1 MALSFLT
8 NFAKGFMS
16 FFFVEERAVIH
27 LNLPESDWSSIAS
40 PRHQEGGVRVNFGGG
55 MLFYGLDPAIAEHR
69 RMSGLDFAFVATD
82 GSDQLALRM
91 NFTSMPTQIQQHV
104 SNRLD
109 NSSPMTTT
117 DVQLLVPVQGIRS
130 HSPLAEFLDR
140 QVGALSV
147 RSVFAPSLLE
157 QDGDLQKL
165 HDPSA
170 VTFHEGDISAWSALH
185 QLAWPENIAFFQG
198 RAYIADCGNDRVLE
212 VKPGEKKGKVVF
224 GSLKGPSDVTFFE
237 GNAYIVEK
245 PEHRIVKV
253 KLGESHGEIFFGGN
267 QSAWS
272 SLTSLL
278 YPQRISFYGGKA
290 YIVDTMNA
298 RILKVTPGDKKAELF
313 FGQKWSGD
321 TLAQLNTPA
330 SITFFQG
337 SAYITDAMNSRILK
351 LAPYMGE
358 AEIFFQGMGNRILKV
373 NPTGT
378 EIFFGDRA
386 LLLHS
391 SWLRSLKMH
400 ESHAYIVDEG
410 AGRLLKLK
418 PGVPGGEI
426 VFPPLG
432 TKACLHDVTFHEGSM
447 YIVDPGCSAKS
458 GGRILKLEP
467 GKEEAV
473 VFFGEEKKGSSLHQ
487 LHRPSSIT
495 FFDGA
500 AYIVDSGNH
509 RILKVTPG
517 SSQGQFFFGRN
528 RSALEQLKD
537 PCSITFYRGYAYIVD
552 RGNHRVLEVK
562 PGESHG
568 YIFFGGRGVGSS
580 LRQLNRPRSIAFL
593 ENNAYIFD
601 EGNRRVLVVRPLG
614 LQAVEIVGEGST
626 SFSPQVGHLVDLA
639 FFQQSAFI
647 LDSGS
652 AVPGQTTVRIF
663 ETARPE
669 YQAEQFRRRFSLGE
683 TLQRCGHARQK
694 VQSGSRMLFLENC
707 RMPLP
712 AGFHN
717 ALPNKSFDALNI
729 SVANMDKVI
738 LQVQT
743 AELGSPIS
751 PSMPTAEVAFLLLA
765 VALPSFL
772 AHASNERTFHIIC
785 LVYLAAA
792 AWLSVRQRFV
802 ELPFASSPFL
812 CATSLLLGCFWPW
825 SPVPV
830 FIAASF
836 SELTA
841 MAFTEKEQRISCS
854 SGVSWELHLFTAL
867 LSAFCTS
874 LWALAL
880 DGMGIKRLAAET
892 APPWSLQR
900 AEILVSW
907 VYNSIGDRYLDLTS
921 FLVMKACGYEYSWLS
936 LTFLLV
942 ALIIQNAGGLLYAS
956 FVVHKAC
963 NCRYVLIWAVMMP
976 PWRLVDLDLEAVGK
990 FGTAVRVLVQDFPQI
1005 AVKLHFIFTI
1015 YKNWFVMSDC
1025 AISLCVA
1032 AIDILALARARYSP
1046 TYHQLPSPRETAR
1059 AMMRGDT

>member
-1 MALSFLT
+1 MQRKHTKKKRTHTHVHTHAHTKTNLT
-8 NFAKGFMS
+8 N
-16 FFFVEERAVIH
+16 EDE
-27 LNLPESDWSSIAS
+27 
-40 PRHQEGGVRVNFGGG
+40 PR
-55 MLFYGLDPAIAEHR
+55 
-69 RMSGLDFAFVATD
+69 
-82 GSDQLALRM
+82 
-91 NFTSMPTQIQQHV
+91 TQ
-104 SNRLD
+104 ND
-109 NSSPMTTT
+109 NKP
-117 DVQLLVPVQGIRS
+117 PG

-157 QDGDLQKL
+157 KDRDLQKL

-170 VTFHEGDISAWSALH
+170 VTFHEGDMYITDRGKHRILKVRPGKWRGEVFFGGNETGSALH

-198 RAYIADCGNDRVLE
+198 QAYIADCGNDRVLE

-253 KLGESHGEIFFGGN
+253 KLGASHGEIFFGGN

-298 RILKVTPGDKKAELF
+298 RILKVTPGEKKAELF

-358 AEIFFQGMGNRILKV
+358 AEVFFQGTGYLSDVAFFGGGAYVANSGMGNRILKV

-400 ESHAYIVDEG
+400 EGHAYIVDEG
-410 AGRLLKLK
+410 AGRILKLK

-432 TKACLHDVTFHEGSM
+432 TKACLHDVTFHKGSM
-447 YIVDPGCSAKS
+447 YIVDPGCSVKS
-458 GGRILKLEP
+458 GGRILKMEP
-467 GKEEAV
+467 GKGEAAL
-473 VFFGEEKKGSSLHQ
+473 FFGEEKKGSSLHQ
-487 LHRPSSIT
+487 LHRPSGIT

-509 RILKVTPG
+509 RVLQVTPG
-517 SSQGQFFFGRN
+517 SSQ
-528 RSALEQLKD
+528 
-537 PCSITFYRGYAYIVD
+537 
-552 RGNHRVLEVK
+552 
-562 PGESHG
+562 
-568 YIFFGGRGVGSS
+568 GRGVGSS

-593 ENNAYIFD
+593 ESNAYIFD

-614 LQAVEIVGEGST
+614 LQAVEILGGGST

-639 FFQQSAFI
+639 FFRQSAFI

-652 AVPGQTTVRIF
+652 AVSKF
-663 ETARPE
+663 C
-669 YQAEQFRRRFSLGE
+669 
-683 TLQRCGHARQK
+683 LQRSGA
-694 VQSGSRMLFLENC
+694 VSTSLQSGRNIATVWAC
-707 RMPLP
+707 P
-712 AGFHN
+712 AKG
-717 ALPNKSFDALNI
+717 AEW
-729 SVANMDKVI
+729 VAHMDKVI

-743 AELGSPIS
+743 AELGPPIS
-751 PSMPTAEVAFLLLA
+751 PPMPAVEVALLLLS

-772 AHASNERTFHIIC
+772 AHASNERIFHIIC
-785 LVYLAAA
+785 LVYLAAL
-792 AWLSVRQRFV
+792 AWLSVRQRFL
-802 ELPFASSPFL
+802 ELPF
-812 CATSLLLGCFWPW
+812 
-825 SPVPV
+825 
-830 FIAASF
+830 
-836 SELTA
+836 
-841 MAFTEKEQRISCS
+841 
-854 SGVSWELHLFTAL
+854 
-867 LSAFCTS
+867 
-874 LWALAL
+874 
-880 DGMGIKRLAAET
+880 
-892 APPWSLQR
+892 
-900 AEILVSW
+900 
-907 VYNSIGDRYLDLTS
+907 DLTS
-921 FLVMKACGYEYSWLS
+921 FLVMKACGYEYSWLP
-936 LTFLLV
+936 LTFLLA
-942 ALIIQNAGGLLYAS
+942 ALIMQNAGGLLYAS

-963 NCRYVLIWAVMMP
+963 NCRYVLIWTIMMP

-990 FGTAVRVLVQDFPQI
+990 FSTVVRVLVQDFPQM
-1005 AVKLHFIFTI
+1005 AVKLHFIFTF